1 MFVIKDDNN
10 KVIYKGS
17 DGNYVYDLLLSEP
30 EDVTERDEV
39 KYEDVLRTEWRGKIR
54 LLEYE
59 GDKLIINIQFKGID
73 YWNRPIFKD
82 VIRNQYYGDVNKLWT
97 AQEAGEDYK
106 ILIDYYKDNIG
117 GLEFFGYEFDCEPLG
132 GLDDRIKLNIIN

>member
-1 MFVIKDDNN
+1 MFVIKDSNGT
-10 KVIYKGS
+10 VIYKGS

-30 EDVTERDEV
+30 EDVTEKDEV
-39 KYEDVLRTEWRGKIR
+39 KYEDVLRTEWTGKIR

-82 VIRNQYYGDVNKLWT
+82 VIRNMYYGDVNKLWT
-97 AQEAGEDYK
+97 AKEAGEDYN
-106 ILIDYYKDNIG
+106 ILIDYYKDNIN

-132 GLDDRIKLNIIN
+132 GIDDRIKLNIIN